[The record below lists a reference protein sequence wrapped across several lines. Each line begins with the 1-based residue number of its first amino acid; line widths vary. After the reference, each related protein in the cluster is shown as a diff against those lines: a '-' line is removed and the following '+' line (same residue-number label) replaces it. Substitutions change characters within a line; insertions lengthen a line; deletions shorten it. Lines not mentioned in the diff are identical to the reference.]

1 MTLLQRSVLR
11 QLLVVFGISLTAV
24 TLLMV
29 TVLITLAVR
38 KEGLGYEQ
46 TLRVLPYVLPD
57 ALRFS
62 VPATI
67 LFSACSVYSRLSS
80 GNEVVAIKSL
90 GISPWA
96 IIWPVLVSV
105 ALLSYV
111 AVWLND
117 LAVSWGYEG
126 LRRVVFESI
135 EPMTYSLLESQKSYT
150 TSTFTINVRDVEGEQ
165 LKDKRM
171 IEPTVTFKSGGDSP
185 EVMIRAE
192 WAKLE
197 ADIEAETLT
206 IWFHNGHA
214 TGGDFEGRFPGTIRR
229 EIPLSQAGKRDSRSL
244 SPSHV
249 PLRDISDQ
257 VAFQRRK
264 IRKIEEDVA
273 TQAAT
278 SMLAGNVQALGETS
292 WNGVSNRRNNAQKRL
307 HHLQTEPHRRWAN
320 GFSCLCFVFVGCPLA
335 LRMRNAE
342 FWTVFFMCFLPILLV
357 YYPLLMVGVDQ
368 AKVGKLPPES
378 VWLANGIMLIWGLWT
393 MRKVIRY

>member
-1 MTLLQRSVLR
+1 MNLLQRSVLW
-11 QLLVVFGISLTAV
+11 QLLVVFCVSLTAV

-46 TLRVLPYVLPD
+46 TLKVLPYVLPD

-67 LFSACSVYSRLSS
+67 LFAACSVYGRLASA
-80 GNEVVAIKSL
+80 NEIVAIKSL

-117 LAVSWGYEG
+117 LAVSWGYNG

-135 EPMTYSLLESQKSYT
+135 EPMTLSLLDSQKSYT
-150 TSTFTINVRDVEGEQ
+150 TSSFSINVRAVEGKK
-165 LKDKRM
+165 L
-171 IEPTVTFKSGGDSP
+171 IEPTVTFNSGPDSP
-185 EVMIRAE
+185 KVMIRAE

-197 ADIEAETLT
+197 ANIEEEILTL
-206 IWFHNGHA
+206 WFHNGYA
-214 TGGDFEGRFPGTIRR
+214 TGGDIQGRFPGTIRR
-229 EIPLSQAGKRDSRSL
+229 DIPLSQAGKRGSRFV

-249 PLRDISDQ
+249 PLREISEQ
-257 VAFQRRK
+257 VAIQHRE
-264 IRKIEEDVA
+264 IQTIEENLA

-278 SMLAGNVQALGETS
+278 AMLAGDVQSLGDTS
-292 WNGVSNRRNNAQKRL
+292 WENTRALRNHEQRRL
-307 HHLQTEPHRRWAN
+307 HHLRTEPHRRWAN

-342 FWTVFFMCFLPILLV
+342 FWTVFFWCFAPILLV
-357 YYPLLMVGVDQ
+357 YYPLLMFGVDKAKAGDIPPQ
-368 AKVGKLPPES
+368 A
-378 VWLANGIMLIWGLWT
+378 VWLANGVMLAWGLWLL
-393 MRKVIRY
+393 RKVIRY